1 VSPAAADRDD
11 PPAPRANPHFVGHAQ
26 AEAALLAAW
35 RSGRLPHGWLVTGP
49 RGVGKATLAFRF
61 AKFLLAGG
69 AGERG
74 LFGGAPADL
83 GVDPE
88 HPAARLVASG
98 GHSDLL
104 TIERTVD
111 DKGRLRGGIVVDDV
125 RELGGFLHLTPG
137 FGGWRVVV
145 IDSAD
150 EMNRHAANAVLKLL
164 EEPPRQA
171 LLLLVS
177 HAPGRLLPTIRSRCR
192 RLALG
197 PLAEREVAA
206 LLGRY
211 RPGLEAA
218 DRELLV
224 RLADGSIGRALALS
238 DETGLTLCREVGEL
252 LQELPALDVM
262 ALHAQADRFGRATG
276 AEGFRTAGELLG
288 DWLARLARAAA
299 TGEPPAERLPGEGA
313 HMRRLLGAARLDQW
327 VALWEK
333 VTRLIAGA
341 DEIDLDRRQLW
352 ISALLAIEGQ
362 VRR

>member
-1 VSPAAADRDD
+1 MSADERDEV
-11 PPAPRANPHFVGHAQ
+11 PSPRANPYFIGHAA

-35 RSGRLPHGWLVTGP
+35 QSGRLPHGWLITGP

-61 AKFLLAGG
+61 AKFLLAGA
-69 AGERG
+69 AGGQG

-83 GVDPE
+83 AVDPE
-88 HPAARLVASG
+88 QSAARLAASG

-104 TIERTVD
+104 TIERSYD
-111 DKGRLRGGIVVDDV
+111 ERNKRLRSEIVVEDV
-125 RELGGFLHLTPG
+125 RQLGGFLHLTPG
-137 FGGWRVVV
+137 FGGWRIVV
-145 IDSAD
+145 IDCAD

-177 HAPGRLLPTIRSRCR
+177 HAPGGLLPTIRSRCR

-197 PLAEREVAA
+197 PLADREVAA

-211 RPGLEAA
+211 RPGLAPA
-218 DRELLV
+218 DLDLLV
-224 RLADGSIGRALALS
+224 RLAGGSIGRALALS

-252 LQELPALDVM
+252 LQSLPALDVM

-276 AEGFRTAGELLG
+276 SDAFRTAGELVG
-288 DWLARLARAAA
+288 DWLARLVRAAA
-299 TGEPPAERLPGEGA
+299 TGEPPAERMPGEGA

-341 DEIDLDRRQLW
+341 DEADLDRRQLW

>member
-1 VSPAAADRDD
+1 MSPAAGERDEV
-11 PPAPRANPHFVGHAQ
+11 PAPRANPHFTGHPE
-26 AEAALLAAW
+26 AEAALLDAW
-35 RSGRLPHGWLVTGP
+35 KSGRLPHGWLIAGP

-61 AKFLLAGG
+61 ARFLLAGG
-69 AGERG
+69 AGGG
-74 LFGGAPADL
+74 LFGDALRDL
-83 GVDPE
+83 AVDPE

-111 DKGRLRGGIVVDDV
+111 DKGRLRSGIVVDDV

-137 FGGWRVVV
+137 FGGWRIVV

-150 EMNRHAANAVLKLL
+150 EMNLHAANAVLKLL

-197 PLAEREVAA
+197 PLEDRDVAA
-206 LLGRY
+206 LLRRY
-211 RPGLEAA
+211 RPALESA
-218 DRELLV
+218 DLELLV

-252 LQELPALDVM
+252 LRSLPDLDVL

-276 AEGFRTAGELLG
+276 ADAFRTAADLLR
-288 DWLARLARAAA
+288 DWLARLVRAAA
-299 TGEPPAERLPGEGA
+299 TGEPPLERMPGEGP
-313 HMRRLLGAARLDQW
+313 HMRRLMGAARLDQW

-333 VTRLIAGA
+333 VTRLVAGA
-341 DEIDLDRRQLW
+341 DEADLDRRQLW

>member
-1 VSPAAADRDD
+1 MSAEDRDEV
-11 PPAPRANPHFVGHAQ
+11 PSPRANPYFVGHAD

-35 RSGRLPHGWLVTGP
+35 QSGRLPHGWLVTGP

-69 AGERG
+69 AGGQG

-83 GVDPE
+83 AVDPE

-104 TIERTVD
+104 TIERGYD
-111 DKGRLRGGIVVDDV
+111 DKGKLRGEIVVKDV

-137 FGGWRVVV
+137 FGGWRIVV

-177 HAPGRLLPTIRSRCR
+177 HAPGGLLPTIRSRCR

-197 PLAEREVAA
+197 PLADREVAA
-206 LLGRY
+206 LLARY
-211 RPGLEAA
+211 RPGLEPA
-218 DRELLV
+218 DTELLV
-224 RLADGSIGRALALS
+224 RLAGGSIGRALALS

-252 LQELPALDVM
+252 LQSLPALDV
-262 ALHAQADRFGRATG
+262 ARLHAQADKFGRATG
-276 AEGFRTAGELLG
+276 ADAFRTAGELVG
-288 DWLARLARAAA
+288 DWLARLVRAAA
-299 TGEPPAERLPGEGA
+299 TGEPPVERMPGEAA

-341 DEIDLDRRQLW
+341 DEADLDRRQLW

-362 VRR
+362 TRR